1 MRLPLNSRFSRY
13 LVSAQLGVGST
24 GEVYRC
30 HDPVAGREVALKI
43 LFPENGVQDEK
54 TVEQFREEALIMS
67 SLVHPSIPEFYDSG
81 IENGV
86 HYIVSEFLDGERL
99 AGPIKTPELIVIAD
113 QIAAGIVAMYHAGI
127 VHRDIKP
134 GNLIMARNGRVK
146 IIDFGTARRLTPE
159 MARKPDELALWQR
172 LVRSEQ
178 LSFGMLLYELAT
190 GKGPFKDRETGP
202 ALSQL
207 LGQQLLPLP
216 SESQSSL
223 LAAVKL
229 CAAEDGNHAGLLLT
243 AMSLALCLAGA
254 SSPDLE
260 T

>member
-1 MRLPLNSRFSRY
+1 MSLPPNSRFSRY
-13 LVSAQLGVGST
+13 VVSGQLGVGST

-43 LFPENGVQDEK
+43 LFPEDGVQDER
-54 TVEQFREEALIMS
+54 TVAQFREEALIMR
-67 SLVHPSIPEFYDSG
+67 SLVHSSIPEFYDSG

-99 AGPIKTPELIVIAD
+99 AGPIKPPELILIAD
-113 QIAAGIVAMYHAGI
+113 QIAAGIIAMYHAGI
-127 VHRDIKP
+127 VHRDLKP
-134 GNLIMARNGRVK
+134 GNLIMVPDGHVK

-159 MARKPDELALWQR
+159 MAAEPDELASWQR

-190 GKGPFKDRETGP
+190 GKGPFKDRGTAP
-202 ALSQL
+202 ALSKL
-207 LGQQLLPLP
+207 LGEQLLPLP
-216 SESQSSL
+216 SESQFSL
-223 LAAVKL
+223 LEAVKL
-229 CAAEDGNHAGLLLT
+229 CAAEDGKHAELLLT